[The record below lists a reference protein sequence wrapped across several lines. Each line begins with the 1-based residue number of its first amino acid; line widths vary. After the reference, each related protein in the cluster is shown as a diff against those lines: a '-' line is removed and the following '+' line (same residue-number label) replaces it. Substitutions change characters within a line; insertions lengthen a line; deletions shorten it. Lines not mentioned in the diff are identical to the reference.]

1 VPKTPDPLLEM
12 TDAIFHD
19 DHQQERPGESFVETA
34 LPGFK
39 QP

>member
-1 VPKTPDPLLEM
+1 MPKTPDPLLEM